1 MLGRSVLLEI
11 FLSLVFTELIHR
23 IQRSLIFVRHHG
35 PSTARRF
42 AQKKHETM
50 SGMSSADETDATLEF
65 SAMQDEV
72 TPSFIYR
79 HLLHKDA
86 NFKKLKTRE
95 DPYHIHKTL
104 GILSLCSFFYRY
116 GVQYPATG
124 NLVFSGDW
132 LYWLTIHT
140 APITSFPSVDICET
154 P

>member
-1 MLGRSVLLEI
+1 
-11 FLSLVFTELIHR
+11 
-23 IQRSLIFVRHHG
+23 
-35 PSTARRF
+35 
-42 AQKKHETM
+42 
-50 SGMSSADETDATLEF
+50 MSSADETDATLEF

-124 NLVFSGDW
+124 NLGFSGDW
-132 LYWLTIHT
+132 LDWLTMTIHT
-140 APITSFPSVDICET
+140 ALALSSILFRVPKKRIPDKVKLRDAPLASETSASLRWFARLFMGSRAA
-154 P
+154 